1 MKNKQLKEMKE
12 SRSQLLLVREEL
24 RTTQIL
30 IKDFRIKVG
39 NLEATIEEKIIN

>member
-1 MKNKQLKEMKE
+1 MKE

-30 IKDFRIKVG
+30 IKDFRIKV
-39 NLEATIEEKIIN
+39 EI